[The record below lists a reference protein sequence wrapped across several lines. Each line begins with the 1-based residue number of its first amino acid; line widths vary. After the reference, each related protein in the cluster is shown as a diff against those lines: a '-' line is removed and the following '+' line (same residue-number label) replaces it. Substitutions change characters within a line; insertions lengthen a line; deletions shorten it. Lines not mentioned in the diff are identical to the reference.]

1 MTGAFAALVGALAGG
16 GLLLVA
22 AGLTG
27 RQVFGGSDS
36 RLGYGTVIRYA
47 PVAAVGL
54 VAWMVTGWPVAAVV
68 AVLAVVAA
76 RRLFGNR
83 AARDAGIAKTEAVAA
98 WTEMVRDAIGA
109 AAGLE
114 EALIATASIAPEPLR
129 PPVATLVARL
139 QREPLAGSLVAFGDE
154 VRHPSAD
161 LVVAALT
168 IAARMEASDLTGLL
182 TRLAD
187 AIRGDARMRIRVEV
201 GRARIRT
208 ATKVIVGVVAATV
221 VLLTAFNRGYLAAYD
236 TFGGQIVLGVV
247 AAIFAGGG
255 VLLDRMAALQIP
267 DRFSARTGAPT

>member
-1 MTGAFAALVGALAGG
+1 MTVTVVALVGALAGAG
-16 GLLLVA
+16 VLLVA
-22 AGLTG
+22 AGVTG
-27 RQVFGGSDS
+27 RQVFGDGGSLFGDAGVA
-36 RLGYGTVIRYA
+36 RHV
-47 PVAAVGL
+47 PVAVGGL
-54 VAWMVTGWPVAAVV
+54 AAWSVTGWPVAAVI
-68 AVLAVVAA
+68 AVLAVIAA

-83 AARDAGIAKTEAVAA
+83 VARDAGIAKTEAVAA

-114 EALIATASIAPEPLR
+114 EALTATASIAPEPLR
-129 PPVATLVARL
+129 PAVATLVARL
-139 QREPLAGSLVAFGDE
+139 QREPLASSLVAFGNE
-154 VRHPSAD
+154 VKHPSAD

-236 TFGGQIVLGVV
+236 TFGGQLVLAVV

>member
-1 MTGAFAALVGALAGG
+1 MTVTVVALVGALAGAG
-16 GLLLVA
+16 VLLVA
-22 AGLTG
+22 AGVTG
-27 RQVFGGSDS
+27 RQVFGDGGSLFGDAGLA
-36 RLGYGTVIRYA
+36 RLV
-47 PVAAVGL
+47 PVAVGGL
-54 VAWMVTGWPVAAVV
+54 AAWAVTGWPVAAVI
-68 AVLAVVAA
+68 AVLAEIAA

-114 EALIATASIAPEPLR
+114 EALTATASIAPEPLR
-129 PPVATLVARL
+129 PAVATLVARL
-139 QREPLAGSLVAFGDE
+139 QREPLASSLVAFGNE
-154 VRHPSAD
+154 VKHPSAD

-236 TFGGQIVLGVV
+236 TFGGQLVLAVV

>member
-1 MTGAFAALVGALAGG
+1 MTVTLVAALGAIAGV
-16 GLLLVA
+16 GLLLAA
-22 AGLTG
+22 AGVTG
-27 RQVFGGSDS
+27 RAVFDNGDS
-36 RLGYGTVIRYA
+36 PFGTARLVRHA
-47 PVAAVGL
+47 PLGLSGLAAW
-54 VAWMVTGWPVAAVV
+54 AVTGWPVAALI
-68 AVLAVVAA
+68 AVLAAVAA

-114 EALIATASIAPEPLR
+114 EALTATASISPEPLR
-129 PPVATLVARL
+129 PAVATLVARL
-139 QREPLAGSLVAFGDE
+139 QREPLASSLVAFGDE

-208 ATKVIVGVVAATV
+208 ATKVIVGVVGATV

-236 TFGGQIVLGVV
+236 TFGGQLVLAVV

-267 DRFSARTGAPT
+267 DRFSARAGAPT